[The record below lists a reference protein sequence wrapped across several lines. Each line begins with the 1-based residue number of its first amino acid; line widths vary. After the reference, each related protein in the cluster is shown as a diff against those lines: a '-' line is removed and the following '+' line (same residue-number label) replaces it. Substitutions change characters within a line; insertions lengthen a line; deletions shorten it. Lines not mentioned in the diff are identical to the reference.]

1 MIFRRGLQ
9 GTMAIGKRF
18 LMTKKT
24 IQNIKAI
31 TISNL
36 DMTEII
42 LIPNM
47 TIQRKKRIIRAV

>member
-1 MIFRRGLQ
+1 
-9 GTMAIGKRF
+9 MAIGKRF
-18 LMTKKT
+18 LMMKKT